1 MSATEVQVL
10 HVEDD
15 RIQQGLTALH
25 LMDMKELQFNIQ
37 HFVSEE
43 EALDAWL
50 RGAFD
55 LVLVDYQLAKGNGL
69 SCVRRIRQ
77 FDAVVPIIAISAA
90 ASTEVACELIEAG
103 ADDYLSKQSLT
114 GPLLCQSVRN
124 VLTRA
129 RAFRSRF
136 YALRPKE
143 RSRCPSQ

>member
-1 MSATEVQVL
+1 MSASEVQVL

-25 LMDMKELQFNIQ
+25 LLEMKELQFNIQ
-37 HFVSEE
+37 HVTSEE
-43 EALDAWL
+43 EALDAWI

-77 FDAVVPIIAISAA
+77 FDSVVPIIALSAT
-90 ASTEVACELIEAG
+90 ASSEIACELIEAG
-103 ADDYLSKQSLT
+103 ADDFLSKQGLT
-114 GPLLCQSVRN
+114 GPLLCQCVRN

-136 YALRPKE
+136 YAIQPIE
-143 RSRCPSQ
+143 RTHISGR